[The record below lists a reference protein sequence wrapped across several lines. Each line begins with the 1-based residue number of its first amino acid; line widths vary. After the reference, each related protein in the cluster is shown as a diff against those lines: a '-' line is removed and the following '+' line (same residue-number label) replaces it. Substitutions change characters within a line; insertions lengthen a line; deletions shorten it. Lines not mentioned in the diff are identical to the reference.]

1 MFDLSE
7 KTNNNDLNAKLLN
20 DRLIRSVSEVI
31 QREVEEYLSERL
43 KDYSLYKD
51 AYEQIMTISTT
62 NNSSSPTCLELKKE
76 IEDLKE
82 QLNEYRKMF
91 ELSESDQEAENISLS
106 IDENLVPDV
115 SQIKFVEPVMPR
127 NLETERNAFWNTD
140 DTVLPRACSSMSL
153 SPKDYEELNGLE
165 EHNNKEESPEDEEEE
180 GQGDEEEEEEEEEDE
195 EEEVYEITISG
206 KKYYTTDEKKK
217 NGDIFE
223 ILPDEDVGP
232 VIGRFKNGKC
242 HFI

>member
-1 MFDLSE
+1 MFDLSG
-7 KTNNNDLNAKLLN
+7 KTNNHEVNAKLLN

-31 QREVEEYLSERL
+31 QREVEEYLSDRL

-62 NNSSSPTCLELKKE
+62 NTSSSPTCLELKKE

-82 QLNEYRKMF
+82 QLNEYRQMF
-91 ELSESDQEAENISLS
+91 ELPESEPEAENISLS
-106 IDENLVPDV
+106 IEENLVPDV
-115 SQIKFVEPVMPR
+115 SQIKFVEPIMPR

-140 DTVLPRACSSMSL
+140 DTVLQRVSSSMSL
-153 SPKDYEELNGLE
+153 SPKDYEAQDGSDDN
-165 EHNNKEESPEDEEEE
+165 NNKEESPEDDDEE
-180 GQGDEEEEEEEEEDE
+180 GQGHEEEED

-223 ILPDEDVGP
+223 ILPDEDVGS

-242 HFI
+242 HFF

>member
-1 MFDLSE
+1 MFDLSG
-7 KTNNNDLNAKLLN
+7 KTNNHEVNAKLLN

-31 QREVEEYLSERL
+31 QREVEEYLSDRL

-62 NNSSSPTCLELKKE
+62 NTSSSPTCLELKKE

-91 ELSESDQEAENISLS
+91 EFPESEPEAENISLS
-106 IDENLVPDV
+106 IEENLVPDV
-115 SQIKFVEPVMPR
+115 SQIKFVEPIMPR

-140 DTVLPRACSSMSL
+140 DTVLQGVSSSMSS
-153 SPKDYEELNGLE
+153 SPKDYEAQDGSDD
-165 EHNNKEESPEDEEEE
+165 NNDKEESPEDDDEE
-180 GQGDEEEEEEEEEDE
+180 GQGHEEEEEEEDE
-195 EEEVYEITISG
+195 EEVYEVTISG

-223 ILPDEDVGP
+223 ILPDEDVGS

-242 HFI
+242 HFF

>member
-1 MFDLSE
+1 MFDLSG
-7 KTNNNDLNAKLLN
+7 KTNNHEVNAKLLN

-31 QREVEEYLSERL
+31 QREVEEYLSDRL

-62 NNSSSPTCLELKKE
+62 NTSSSPTCLELKKE

-82 QLNEYRKMF
+82 QLNEYRQMF
-91 ELSESDQEAENISLS
+91 ELPESEPEAENISLS
-106 IDENLVPDV
+106 IEENLVPDV
-115 SQIKFVEPVMPR
+115 SQIKFVEPIMPR

-140 DTVLPRACSSMSL
+140 DTVLQRVSSSMSL
-153 SPKDYEELNGLE
+153 SPKDYEAQDGSDD
-165 EHNNKEESPEDEEEE
+165 NNDKEESPEDDDEE
-180 GQGDEEEEEEEEEDE
+180 GQGHEEEED

-223 ILPDEDVGP
+223 ILPDEDVGS

-242 HFI
+242 HFF